1 MTLHAQNIYR
11 DLPDEKNTGKKVTV
25 RVIERSETNLKAS
38 QESDYVNAKC
48 QTFLRSFT
56 IRHSVPSTFSPCLP
70 PKILDKFLTMVSS
83 FSWVLQSSQEKSK
96 TTLMLSYYFFAILV
110 AVAVATVLIQK
121 FCHHGNMTSYFS
133 SLFSVY
139 YNFITNSLS
148 PILNY
153 QIVNSISYSYSI
165 FNIQNWMTG

>member
-1 MTLHAQNIYR
+1 MLNVKPSFVR
-11 DLPDEKNTGKKVTV
+11 SLFVTV
-25 RVIERSETNLKAS
+25 FIHHFHLV
-38 QESDYVNAKC
+38 Y
-48 QTFLRSFT
+48 
-56 IRHSVPSTFSPCLP
+56 P
-70 PKILDKFLTMVSS
+70 PKILHKFLTMVSS

-96 TTLMLSYYFFAILV
+96 TMLMLSYYFFAILV
-110 AVAVATVLIQK
+110 AVAVATVVIQK

-153 QIVNSISYSYSI
+153 QIVNSISYSYSYSI
-165 FNIQNWMTG
+165 FKTG

>member
-11 DLPDEKNTGKKVTV
+11 DLPDEKNTGKIVTV
-25 RVIERSETNLKAS
+25 RVIKRSETNLKAS

-56 IRHSVPSTFSPCLP
+56 IRYSVHSPFSPCLP
-70 PKILDKFLTMVSS
+70 PKILHKFLTMVSS

-96 TTLMLSYYFFAILV
+96 TMLMLSYYFFAILV
-110 AVAVATVLIQK
+110 AVAVVTVLIQK
-121 FCHHGNMTSYFS
+121 FCHHGNMTSHFS
-133 SLFSVY
+133 SPFSVY

-153 QIVNSISYSYSI
+153 QIVNSISYSYSYSI
-165 FNIQNWMTG
+165 FKTG

>member
-25 RVIERSETNLKAS
+25 RVIKRSGTNLKAS

-56 IRHSVPSTFSPCLP
+56 IRHSVHSPFSPGLP
-70 PKILDKFLTMVSS
+70 PKILHKFLTMVSS

-96 TTLMLSYYFFAILV
+96 TMLMLSYYFFAILV
-110 AVAVATVLIQK
+110 AVAVAVVTVVIQK
-121 FCHHGNMTSYFS
+121 FCHHGNMTAHFS

-139 YNFITNSLS
+139 YNFITNSLF

-153 QIVNSISYSYSI
+153 QIVNSISYSYSL
-165 FNIQNWMTG
+165 FKTG

>member
-11 DLPDEKNTGKKVTV
+11 GLPDEKNTGKKVTV
-25 RVIERSETNLKAS
+25 RVIKRSETYLKAS

-56 IRHSVPSTFSPCLP
+56 IRHSVYSPFSPCLP
-70 PKILDKFLTMVSS
+70 PKILHKFLTMVSS

-96 TTLMLSYYFFAILV
+96 TMLMLSYYFFAILV
-110 AVAVATVLIQK
+110 AVAVVTVVIQK
-121 FCHHGNMTSYFS
+121 FCHHGNMTSHFS

-148 PILNY
+148 PILSY
-153 QIVNSISYSYSI
+153 QIVNSISYSYSYPI
-165 FNIQNWMTG
+165 FKTG